1 LNVGLMAWSRPT
13 LVAIYLVRPS
23 ANTPQ
28 KPSEVLSQPCIPLQ
42 LNLVMATS
50 RRMRFLATIAY
61 LTLLINFGVAQ
72 RPNSASVCDY
82 YAQTRFGTNSSATQ
96 LKFMQNVVCLA
107 FEGGS
112 SLNNVSSDLTGILR
126 PGKFLGNNI
135 DLLPYFNGSK
145 ASTNVNNAPI
155 GINWMDQ
162 GGTVPLASFLAGG
175 DSQTLVLA
183 NTSNQ

>member
-1 LNVGLMAWSRPT
+1 L
-13 LVAIYLVRPS
+13 
-23 ANTPQ
+23 
-28 KPSEVLSQPCIPLQ
+28 QPCITSQ
-42 LNLVMATS
+42 LNLAMATS
-50 RRMRFLATIAY
+50 RRLHFLTAIVY
-61 LTLLINFGVAQ
+61 LALFIDHGVAQ
-72 RPNSASVCDY
+72 RPSSATVCDY
-82 YAQTRFGTNSSATQ
+82 YAQTRFGANSSATQ
-96 LKFMQNVVCLA
+96 LRFMQNVVCLA

-126 PGKFLGNNI
+126 RGKFLGNDI

>member
-1 LNVGLMAWSRPT
+1 VQ
-13 LVAIYLVRPS
+13 PS
-23 ANTPQ
+23 ANVPREL
-28 KPSEVLSQPCIPLQ
+28 SGVLSQPYISLQ
-42 LNLVMATS
+42 LNLAMATS
-50 RRMRFLATIAY
+50 RRTHFLTTIAY
-61 LTLLINFGVAQ
+61 LALLINPGIAQ

-82 YAQTRFGTNSSATQ
+82 YAQTRFGTNSSDVQ

-145 ASTNVNNAPI
+145 ASTNVNNAAI

-175 DSQTLVLA
+175 DSQALSLA

>member
-1 LNVGLMAWSRPT
+1 
-13 LVAIYLVRPS
+13 
-23 ANTPQ
+23 
-28 KPSEVLSQPCIPLQ
+28 
-42 LNLVMATS
+42 MATS
-50 RRMRFLATIAY
+50 RRLQFPTAIAY
-61 LTLLINFGVAQ
+61 LALLINSGFAQ
-72 RPNSASVCDY
+72 RPNSATVCDY
-82 YAQTRFGTNSSATQ
+82 YAQTRFGANSSATQ

-126 PGKFLGNNI
+126 PGKFLGNDI
-135 DLLPYFNGSK
+135 DLLQYFNGSK